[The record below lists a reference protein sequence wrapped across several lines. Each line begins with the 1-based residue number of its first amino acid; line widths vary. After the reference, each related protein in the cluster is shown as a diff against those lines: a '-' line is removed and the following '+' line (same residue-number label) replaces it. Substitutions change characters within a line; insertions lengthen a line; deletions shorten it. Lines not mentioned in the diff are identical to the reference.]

1 MNEYQNTL
9 DYLYNCVPMFQKDG
23 AKAYKPNMNNTIE
36 LDNLFGNP
44 HRNFR
49 TIHIGGTNGKG
60 SCSHTIAAVLQSAGY
75 KVGLFTSPH
84 LVDFRERIRVNGEM
98 ASKEFVVEFVR
109 EYKSVFERLS
119 PSFFELTTA
128 MAFKYF
134 AEQKVDIAV
143 VEVGMGGRIDCT
155 NIISPE
161 VSVITNIGLDHTQ
174 FLGDTLEKIA
184 SEKAGIIK
192 SNVPVVIG
200 RAEGGVRKVFE
211 EKAVEMNTEITFA
224 QEQTPD
230 ECEVIRANNESQV
243 GSKFIIRNNRFAEG
257 IAMELSGDY
266 QAENARTIMATL
278 RILEGKGY
286 SISDEAYIK
295 GFANVCTLTGFMG
308 RWQKLSDKP
317 STYCDTG
324 HNKDGITFVCQQLE
338 RIKKDKGGRLHI
350 VFGMVND
357 KDINSVLAIMPKDA
371 IYYFTKAKVNRA
383 LDEIQLTLLANKYGL
398 QGKAYTD
405 VATAVKEAQKNCL
418 SEDFIFIGG
427 SSFIV
432 ADLLANRDTL
442 DFH

>member
-1 MNEYQNTL
+1 MNEYKNTL

-23 AKAYKPNMNNTIE
+23 AKAYKPDMNNTIE
-36 LDNLFGNP
+36 LDNFFGNP

-75 KVGLFTSPH
+75 RVGLFTSPH
-84 LVDFRERIRVNGEM
+84 LVDFRERIRINGEM
-98 ASKEFVVEFVR
+98 VSENFVVDFVR
-109 EYKSVFERLS
+109 EYKTVFEKLT

-192 SNVPVVIG
+192 GNTPVVVG
-200 RAEGGVRKVFE
+200 RAEGEVRKVFE
-211 EKAVEMNTEITFA
+211 AKAIEMNTDVTFA
-224 QEQTPD
+224 QEQTSD
-230 ECEVIRANNESQV
+230 ECEVVRTNNEGQV
-243 GSKFIIRNNRFAEG
+243 GSRFVIRNNRFAEG

-266 QAENARTIMATL
+266 QAENARTIIATL
-278 RILEGKGY
+278 RMLERKGY
-286 SISDEAYIK
+286 TISDEAYIK
-295 GFANVCTLTGFMG
+295 GFGNVCALTGFMG
-308 RWQKLSDKP
+308 RWQKLSDTP
-317 STYCDTG
+317 LTYCDTG
-324 HNKDGITFVCQQLE
+324 HNKDGISFVCQQLK
-338 RIKKDKGGRLHI
+338 RIKKNKCGRLHI

-357 KDINSVLAIMPKDA
+357 KDINSVLSIMPKDA
-371 IYYFTKAKVNRA
+371 TYYFTRASVNRA
-383 LDEIQLTLLANKYGL
+383 LNENELATLASKYDL
-398 QGKAYTD
+398 KGKAYID
-405 VATAVKEAQKNCL
+405 VATAVREAQKNCL
-418 SEDFIFIGG
+418 AEDFIFIGG

-432 ADLLANRDTL
+432 ADLLANRDAL
-442 DFH
+442 NFH